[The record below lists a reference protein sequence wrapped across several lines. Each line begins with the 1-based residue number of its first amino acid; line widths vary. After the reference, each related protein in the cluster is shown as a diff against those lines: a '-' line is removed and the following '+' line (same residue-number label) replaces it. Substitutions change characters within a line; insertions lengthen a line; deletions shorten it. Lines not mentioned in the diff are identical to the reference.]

1 MRVFLI
7 IVAVFMSAC
16 SLKTPPNNFQYNSVN
31 AFSSYKSNFLSGDDL
46 VAKNDISR
54 AIKHAKRGADLNTLA
69 RIYLGECSLNI
80 SVGIDDKCSKYINI
94 KNIVNDKSL
103 DAYYNLITQNLK
115 HKDITYLPKK
125 YKKFAFYVYENQY
138 NKAFKKIQSMQDISS
153 QLVSSALIKESLD
166 EAEILIMIDIASFYG
181 YKKSVLFW
189 LKNLEKIS
197 IDEISKENI
206 AKKISILEANE

>member
-7 IVAVFMSAC
+7 IVAMLMSAC
-16 SLKTPPNNFQYNSVN
+16 SLKTPPNNFQYKSVN
-31 AFSSYKSNFLSGDDL
+31 AFSSYTSNFLSGDDL

-80 SVGIDDKCSKYINI
+80 SVAIDDKCSKYINI
-94 KNIVNDKSL
+94 KNIINDNSL

-125 YKKFAFYVYENQY
+125 YKKFAFYVYKNQY
-138 NKAFKKIQSMQDISS
+138 NKAFKEIQSMQDISS

-166 EAEILIMIDIASFYG
+166 EKEILIIIDIASFYG

-189 LKNLEKIS
+189 LKTLQNIS
-197 IDEISKENI
+197 IDETTKENI